1 ARGVRFGRKL
11 KLTAHQRQEALQR
24 RAPGDADR
32 ECPGFRRLTQHDQSA
47 CGGVARTREII
58 LEVGA
63 ALSVGLSTAPIFLLF
78 VASCY
83 VRIRS
88 TSCPEIGA
96 LLFSALDVGGFSAAG
111 NWRTVARW
119 RSCRNVSRRISP
131 SGNSRAW

>member
-47 CGGVARTREII
+47 CGGVARTHEII

-63 ALSVGLSTAPIFLLF
+63 ALSVGLRTAPILLLF
-78 VASCY
+78 VASRY
-83 VRIRS
+83 VRIS
-88 TSCPEIGA
+88 PSCPEIGA
-96 LLFSALDVGGFSAAG
+96 FLFSALDVGGFSAAG
-111 NWRTVARW
+111 NWRTVAFW
-119 RSCRNVSRRISP
+119 PSR
-131 SGNSRAW
+131 